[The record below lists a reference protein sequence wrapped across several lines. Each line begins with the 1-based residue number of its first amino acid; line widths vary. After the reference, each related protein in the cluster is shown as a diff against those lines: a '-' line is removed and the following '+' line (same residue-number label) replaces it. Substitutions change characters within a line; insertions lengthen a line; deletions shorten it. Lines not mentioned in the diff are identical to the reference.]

1 MHATGGCLS
10 LHIIM
15 IIFSYALTDDTF
27 PKFHNEPQEFINGFH
42 PEERKMPMIF
52 EMLLDEEVDS
62 VVYKKKKGN

>member
-1 MHATGGCLS
+1 
-10 LHIIM
+10 M